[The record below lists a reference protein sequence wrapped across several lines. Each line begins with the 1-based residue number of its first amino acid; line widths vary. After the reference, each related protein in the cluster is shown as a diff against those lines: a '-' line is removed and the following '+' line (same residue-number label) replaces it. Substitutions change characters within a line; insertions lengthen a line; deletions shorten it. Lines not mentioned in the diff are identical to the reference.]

1 MTDPANPLLEIPVTQ
16 MLAALGAAIGR
27 AQLDL
32 LQLSVDMGELLA
44 STKVVSS
51 NPAVHDKSLL
61 ELGFRPI
68 FQRVS
73 EAELNVALTLTLKGE
88 GAPSLAAAP
97 GEAELFASP
106 LTPGLHRKHGF
117 DTSGASHLKVRLV
130 EEAAPAAYITAL
142 TTPVP

>member
-1 MTDPANPLLEIPVTQ
+1 MTDPANPLLEIPVTR

-32 LQLSVDMGELLA
+32 LRLGVDLGELLA

-51 NPAVHDKSLL
+51 NPAVHDKNLL

-68 FQRVS
+68 FHRIT
-73 EAELNVALTLTLKGE
+73 EAEVSVALTLAVKGE
-88 GAPSLAAAP
+88 GAPALGAAP
-97 GEAELFASP
+97 GAAELFASP

-117 DTSGASHLKVRLV
+117 DATGASHLKIRLV

-142 TTPVP
+142 MTPGP